1 MRACCACAD
10 PCLLVKCALY
20 VQAEWRA
27 LGHAAL
33 PLNNK
38 QQEVAWKEIFQANLD
53 GDSSQ
58 STAGALLPGA
68 FSATFNRAS

>member
-27 LGHAAL
+27 SGNTAL
-33 PLNNK
+33 PINNR
-38 QQEVAWKEIFQANLD
+38 QQEAVRKDVFQANLN
-53 GDSSQ
+53 GCNEL
-58 STAGALLPGA
+58 AEEGAQVGRID
-68 FSATFNRAS
+68 FSRKEAS

>member
-53 GDSSQ
+53 GCNEMWEEGSQ
-58 STAGALLPGA
+58 VGRIV
-68 FSATFNRAS
+68 FRRREAS